1 MVPGLIE
8 DLQGGIAVADVGCG
22 AGHAINLMART
33 FPHSRFTGYDMSEE
47 GIRMAREEAQ
57 RWGLTNASFEV
68 RDAARIDAADTY
80 DLITTFDAI
89 HDQAHPDRVLR
100 GIYEALKPQGVYLC
114 VDIAASS
121 NLQENLSHPIGPA
134 LYMFSVMHCMT
145 VSLAYGGMGLG
156 TVWGRQKAIEMIEE
170 AGFKN
175 IEVKQVEGDFFNN
188 YYVATK

>member
-1 MVPGLIE
+1 M
-8 DLQGGIAVADVGCG
+8 
-22 AGHAINLMART
+22 
-33 FPHSRFTGYDMSEE
+33 
-47 GIRMAREEAQ
+47 
-57 RWGLTNASFEV
+57 
-68 RDAARIDAADTY
+68 
-80 DLITTFDAI
+80 
-89 HDQAHPDRVLR
+89 LR
-100 GIYEALKPQGVYLC
+100 GICAALKPQGVYLC

-121 NLQENLSHPIGPA
+121 NLQENLSHPIGPS

-156 TVWGRQKAIEMIEE
+156 TVWGKQKAIEMIDE